1 MPRGA
6 QTPRQQFRECPC
18 WRPEWQERVLGEI
31 TRTDRKTHNESYFKS
46 LLREGNKSKCSCL
59 SEVW

>member
-6 QTPRQQFRECPC
+6 QTPRQQFRECPG

-31 TRTDRKTHNESYFKS
+31 TRTDRKTHNEAYFKS
-46 LLREGNKSKCSCL
+46 LLREGNKR
-59 SEVW
+59 